1 VSSFLQRMGR
11 TGRRPGA
18 SRNCLFLAID
28 DDALLR
34 AAGLIEL
41 WSGGY
46 VEPVVPPP
54 EPYHIL
60 AQQLM
65 ALCLQECGVGRRDW
79 PAWLRAVPAFSAMPA
94 ERVNEVLDWMLA
106 EGVLSEAEGI
116 LWLGRQGEEA
126 FGRKNFLEL
135 FSVFTSPPLF
145 VVFTCRVARPLR
157 HYLGSGGD
165 ERPTEPCYPSP
176 GCWNRRW

>member
-1 VSSFLQRMGR
+1 MGR

-18 SRNCLFLAID
+18 SRNCLFLATD

-34 AAGLIEL
+34 ATGLIEL

-65 ALCLQECGVGRRDW
+65 ALCLQERGVGRRGW

-94 ERVNEVLDWMLA
+94 ERVNEGVDLMLA
-106 EGVLSEAEGI
+106 EGILSEDEGI
-116 LWLGRQGEEA
+116 LWLGQKGEEG

-145 VVFTCRVARPLR
+145 VVRHGRQELGFVDQTTFLSRRDDGPRVLLLAGWAWRVTHL
-157 HYLGSGGD
+157 D
-165 ERPTEPCYPSP
+165 
-176 GCWNRRW
+176 